1 MKKISSI
8 EILQFIS
15 VILGIIMTVIAC
27 IFTDNLNRI
36 ARIITILLF
45 LSFTVIIPSLKSIH
59 KSAIK
64 FLFVLLILFSVV
76 LIGYVVLETTGTLEK
91 IHSFDHLKNM
101 ILKTKHWG
109 IIVYLF
115 LTVFQVVVLPIPSA
129 LIILIGVAIYGPLW
143 SFVLTT
149 AGTYVGSI
157 IAFWMGKSFGKKIVA
172 WIIGDE
178 ATDKYSELIYQKG
191 KFMFALMLLFP
202 MFPDDILCM
211 VAGITDMS
219 YKFFIVTVALT
230 RPVMIAATC
239 FLGSGEI
246 IPFTGWGIPV
256 WIGLFLL
263 GVGLFFVF
271 NKIKNK
277 FFDRKE
283 SKVESFSK
291 MFAFEAST
299 DVDNSKITTKNSANI
314 DKK

>member
-1 MKKISSI
+1 
-8 EILQFIS
+8 
-15 VILGIIMTVIAC
+15 
-27 IFTDNLNRI
+27 
-36 ARIITILLF
+36 
-45 LSFTVIIPSLKSIH
+45 
-59 KSAIK
+59 
-64 FLFVLLILFSVV
+64 
-76 LIGYVVLETTGTLEK
+76 
-91 IHSFDHLKNM
+91 
-101 ILKTKHWG
+101 
-109 IIVYLF
+109 
-115 LTVFQVVVLPIPSA
+115 
-129 LIILIGVAIYGPLW
+129 
-143 SFVLTT
+143 
-149 AGTYVGSI
+149 
-157 IAFWMGKSFGKKIVA
+157 
-172 WIIGDE
+172 
-178 ATDKYSELIYQKG
+178 
-191 KFMFALMLLFP
+191 MLLFP